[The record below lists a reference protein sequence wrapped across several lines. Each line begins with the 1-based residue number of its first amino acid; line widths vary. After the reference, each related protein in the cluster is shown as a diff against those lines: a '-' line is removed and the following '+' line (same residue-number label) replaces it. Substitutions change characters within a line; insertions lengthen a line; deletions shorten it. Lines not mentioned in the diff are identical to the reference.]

1 MKQLLP
7 FIILIVFFII
17 IAVLII
23 GLLNYRLKNRI
34 INSGPLDETS
44 FRFLSQLSSIGSES
58 LKWGLILFFGG
69 LGLVIMQYIPYSAED
84 SPLPYGIEM
93 IFIAAGF
100 LSYYLIIQNKK
111 KGQDK

>member
-7 FIILIVFFII
+7 FIALIVFFIV
-17 IAVLII
+17 IAVFII
-23 GLLNYRLKNRI
+23 SLLNYRLKKRI
-34 INSGPLDETS
+34 IDSGPLDETS

-84 SPLPYGIEM
+84 SPLPYGVEM

-100 LSYYLIIQNKK
+100 FAYYLIIQNKK
-111 KGQDK
+111 KSQDK